1 MLLLGEV
8 LLAKGMVSPAQV
20 SAALERQ
27 KTSGGAFG
35 ENLLALGAITAE
47 QLKETLARVPA
58 APKDL
63 KATGLSEQFVLNLLL
78 KMMHFRA
85 LETPSEISAAIKLPV
100 NLITPLLEFAK
111 EAKLVQ
117 VMGATGAS
125 LLAELR
131 YGLTTMGDDRA
142 KSAMLNSRY
151 LGPAPVTLNAFCA
164 QIEQQHLS
172 NEQVGEKQLR
182 DKLSHLILPKDLVD
196 KIGPA
201 ANSSRAMLLY
211 GPPGSGKTSIAD
223 GIGKAFHSLVY
234 IPFAV
239 EVDSQI
245 VTVFDPTVHEPVR
258 STVSLDPN
266 STGSKSIFRETY
278 DERWVPCRRPFITA
292 GGELTLDM
300 LNLGYNADAV
310 VYEAPLQIK
319 AMNGIFLI
327 DDFGR
332 QLVDPRDLLNRWIV
346 PLEKRFDYLSLVT
359 GRKFLVPFDVLVVF
373 STNLA
378 PEDLMDEAF
387 LRRIPYKI
395 YVGAPSEA
403 DYREIFKRVCDS
415 KNVVIPDGFIDRM
428 LRELYKPQNQ
438 PIASYHPKFLLDR
451 VVDRCRYGA
460 KKPVLDWDHLMAA
473 WQNLFVEKNADKPK
487 TQAKV

>member
-8 LLAKGMVSPAQV
+8 LIAKGLITPDQV
-20 SAALERQ
+20 LTALARQ
-27 KTSGGAFG
+27 ETAGGAIG
-35 ENLLALGAITAE
+35 ENLVAIGAVS
-47 QLKETLARVPA
+47 QKDMDETLARVPS

-63 KATGLSEQFVLNLLL
+63 KDTGLNEQFVLNLMIKL
-78 KMMHFRA
+78 MHFQA
-85 LETPSEISAAIKLPV
+85 LETPSAISEEIKLPV
-100 NLITPLLEFAK
+100 NIIIPLLEFAK
-111 EAKLVQ
+111 DAKLVQ
-117 VMGATGAS
+117 VLGAS
-125 LLAELR
+125 GVSLLSELR
-131 YGLTTMGDDRA
+131 YGLTGMGDARA
-142 KSAMLNSRY
+142 KDAMAISQY
-151 LGPAPVTLNAFCA
+151 LGPAPVTLEVFCE
-164 QIEQQHLS
+164 QIEQQHLA
-172 NEQVGEKQLR
+172 NERLSENQLR
-182 DKLSHLILPKDLVD
+182 EKFSHLVLPKDLVD

-201 ANSSRAMLLY
+201 ANSTRAMLLY

-223 GIGKAFHSLVY
+223 SIGKAFRAVVY
-234 IPFAV
+234 VPYAF
-239 EVDSQI
+239 EVDGQI
-245 VTVFDPTVHEPVR
+245 VTVFDPTVHTPVR
-258 STVSLDPN
+258 SSLVLDPN
-266 STGSKSIFRETY
+266 APATRSIMRETY

-378 PEDLMDEAF
+378 PQDLMDDAF

-403 DYREIFKRVCDS
+403 DYREIFEGVCARYKLDLA
-415 KNVVIPDGFIDRM
+415 DGFIDRM
-428 LRELYKPQNQ
+428 LKDLYKPQEQ
-438 PIASYHPKFLLDR
+438 AIASYHPKFLIDR
-451 VVDRCRYGA
+451 VVDRCRYLGDKPELKWEHLLVA
-460 KKPVLDWDHLMAA
+460 WKNLFIEKSEESKKP
-473 WQNLFVEKNADKPK
+473 KG
-487 TQAKV
+487 